1 MRWLAVFLFA
11 AAAGCQAFR
20 SAGCCDVEAQVAA
33 AAPLTPQPQPL
44 PCPVPSPP
52 APETLDLQALWNL
65 ALAYNPALRES
76 GAAVEAARGRQ
87 IQAGKYPN
95 PTVSYEE
102 EDLGT
107 SRAPAGTIRIQIA
120 QEIITGGKRHLD
132 IAIAARA
139 TDAAFVALLGQKYDI
154 LTRIRR
160 AFAEY
165 LAWDR
170 TVAVNEAVVKVLERG
185 RDITRQLVET
195 AKTRPRS
202 DLLRVE
208 ALLEEARINLQHS
221 RISRQAAG
229 RQLAAEVGVPELPLP
244 ARVGDFPEPPREWEA
259 EAVLRRVLSV
269 HADIRRAA
277 VEVERNRLA
286 LERARA
292 EVRPNVTV
300 GGGFSRN
307 FPENEA
313 GAVVSLQTRLPL
325 WDRRQGDILAAQ
337 ANLAQARAALQ
348 GTATRLSRDT
358 AEALGRYRSARHQL
372 DRLTDQV
379 LPRVRESVQLIQE
392 GYAKGVAQ
400 YTFADI
406 LSAEQS
412 LNDTEL
418 RVAQTRR
425 ELWRAVADLQGLMQL
440 DVGEDLQP
448 CEKH

>member
-1 MRWLAVFLFA
+1 
-11 AAAGCQAFR
+11 
-20 SAGCCDVEAQVAA
+20 VEAQVAA

-44 PCPVPSPP
+44 PCPIPSLPVL
-52 APETLDLQALWNL
+52 ETLDLPALWNV
-65 ALAYNPALRES
+65 ALAYHPGLRES
-76 GAAVEAARGRQ
+76 AGAVEAARGRQ
-87 IQAGKYPN
+87 IQAGKYLN
-95 PTVSYEE
+95 PTLSYEE

-107 SRAPAGTIRIQIA
+107 SNGPAGTIRVQIA
-120 QEIITGGKRHLD
+120 QEIITGGKRRLD
-132 IAIAARA
+132 IAIATRA
-139 TDAAFVALLGQKYDI
+139 TDAAFVALLGQKFEL

-160 AFAEY
+160 AYADY

-170 TVAVNEAVVKVLERG
+170 TVAVNAEVVKVLEKG

-195 AKTRPRS
+195 AKTRPQS

-208 ALLEEARINLQHS
+208 ALLEEARINLQNA
-221 RISRQAAG
+221 RINRQAAG
-229 RQLAAEVGVPELPLP
+229 RQLAAEVGVPDLSLP
-244 ARVGDFPEPPREWEA
+244 AKVGGFGEPAGEWEA

-286 LERARA
+286 LERVRA
-292 EVRPNVTV
+292 EVLPNVTV
-300 GGGFSRN
+300 AGGFSRN
-307 FPENEA
+307 FSENDR

-325 WDRRQGDILAAQ
+325 WDRRQGEILAAQ
-337 ANLAQARAALQ
+337 ASLAQARAALQ
-348 GTATRLSRDT
+348 SMATRLSRDT
-358 AEALGRYRSARHQL
+358 AEALGRYQSTRHQFN
-372 DRLTDQV
+372 RLTREV

-400 YTFADI
+400 YTFADV

-440 DVGEDLQP
+440 DVGEDLKP
-448 CEKH
+448 CEKP